1 MRIGWVSFHAE
12 AIPALQAVTAAGHD
26 VVGCVTLTPEAA
38 AKRSAV
44 HDPAPLCAARGIPVH
59 RTKHVN
65 DPETVAFLRG
75 LHLDLLVV
83 LGWSQLLSEE
93 VLKLPRVGT
102 VGAHASLLPRGR
114 GRAPVNWALL
124 RGWDKTGNTLMWLA
138 PGVDEGDVI
147 AQREIPLTPFDTCGT
162 VYERVAATN
171 AEMLTWLL
179 DELAA
184 GRVPRTPQ
192 PHVDDEPLPGRKP
205 ADGLIPWHAPAED
218 VYALVRAVTRPYP
231 GAFSYLDGARHV
243 VWSAALLPL
252 RSRLGRPGEV
262 IGPVYSPEEAACG
275 QAVACGEGAVVL
287 LEVEDEAGRVLR
299 GRELA
304 TAGWQGRGWAD
315 A

>member
-38 AKRSAV
+38 AKRSGV

-184 GRVPRTPQ
+184 DGHHRVEGELGVLHHHGNARPANGPHLLFRLLENVDALEGQPVRRDQPRLADQLENGPPRHRLARPALPHDPQ
-192 PHVDDEPLPGRKP
+192 SFPPEVERNPLHH
-205 ADGLIPWHAPAED
+205 LHAPAMGGKAD
-218 VYALVRAVTRPYP
+218 TQILN
-231 GAFSYLDGARHV
+231 
-243 VWSAALLPL
+243 
-252 RSRLGRPGEV
+252 GE
-262 IGPVYSPEEAACG
+262 
-275 QAVACGEGAVVL
+275 
-287 LEVEDEAGRVLR
+287 
-299 GRELA
+299 
-304 TAGWQGRGWAD
+304 
-315 A
+315 